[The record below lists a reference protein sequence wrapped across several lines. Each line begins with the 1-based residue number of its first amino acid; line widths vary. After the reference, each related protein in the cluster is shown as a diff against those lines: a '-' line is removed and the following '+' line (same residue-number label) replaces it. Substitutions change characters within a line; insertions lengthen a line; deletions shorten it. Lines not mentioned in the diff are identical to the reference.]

1 MVSSIDR
8 TGVDPGAPPLPSF
21 WAAGPASSTDDNSG
35 AVASRLASAQRR
47 QARWLR
53 VDLVDVRQ
61 STVQRVRIWTEG
73 PMLQIAGQSLLRQ
86 VPLAQID
93 WRHQMG
99 PARRRMARLP
109 DGSALCA
116 VQPQDWDDWFKLAV
130 PSATGRHTP
139 TPWLRLGVMAA
150 ALGLMVLG
158 TWFFLLPATQ
168 G

>member
-1 MVSSIDR
+1 LKC
-8 TGVDPGAPPLPSF
+8 GQKWL
-21 WAAGPASSTDDNSG
+21 
-35 AVASRLASAQRR
+35 RR
-47 QARWLR
+47 PARWLR

-61 STVQRVRIWTEG
+61 ATVQRVRIWTEG

-139 TPWLRLGVMAA
+139 TPWLRLGMMAA
-150 ALGLMVLG
+150 GLGLMALG
-158 TWFFLLPATQ
+158 TWFILLPTTP